1 MHQDAVAGH
10 DGPREVIVQQLS
22 VAEDDGNAKIL
33 FIVVFFFR
41 LNNSSFA
48 NNYIL
53 AFTGA

>member
-10 DGPREVIVQQLS
+10 DGPREVVVQQLS
-22 VAEDDGNAKIL
+22 VAEDNGNAKIL

-53 AFTGA
+53 AFTGV